1 MGVAEVMTTAGKVRH
16 ARHALP
22 LRVAAGAKGPRLPGL
37 GEMSKEHRVQNMQGP
52 QKDQAFSAQW
62 LPEGSL
68 FLYTDGF
75 LVSWGGPSSRIL
87 DGFI

>member
-1 MGVAEVMTTAGKVRH
+1 MKGEGLGVAEVMTTAGKVRH

-52 QKDQAFSAQW
+52 KCSVAARRQ
-62 LPEGSL
+62 SL
-68 FLYTDGF
+68 VHGRLSCR
-75 LVSWGGPSSRIL
+75 LRRVL
-87 DGFI
+87 